1 MKKTPPR
8 PANRR
13 AACAAAH
20 ACRLARF
27 AISAPGVMY
36 SYHRLDAQHSCLPYV
51 SPAIRALS
59 GLQPGELENDVM
71 PLLRLIH
78 PDDRRRLDQV
88 LEQSARDFVPYRLE
102 FRLHHPE
109 SGERWVEMHASPEL
123 SGDGSSLWHG
133 FMMDITD
140 SKRAIDLF
148 KENERELRQTRNR
161 LATVL
166 NTLPDLVWLKDSDG
180 VYLTCNPAFERF
192 FGASEAAIVGK
203 TDYDFVDRELADF
216 FRQKDL
222 EAIVANRI
230 CVNEETITYADDGR
244 SGTLET
250 RKVPVLGD
258 DGEVIGVLGIGRDVS
273 AIKQAEERLRQS
285 HDTLRTLAAH
295 QKTEHEEERRELA
308 HLIHED
314 LAQSL
319 SALRMHLSLLEMK
332 GETAT
337 PPGQLEDMRG
347 IADQCISRSRALVS
361 MLRPTALDAGIVPA
375 LRWLADDFGTGV
387 GLKFEL
393 FLQEE
398 VELDDETATFLF
410 RAAREALINIAL
422 HAAATQVGLS
432 LRAVDSFCTLVVRDN
447 GCGFNPKAPRCTG
460 TFGLLGLA
468 EQAHHLG
475 GALLVDATPARGTTL
490 EIRVPA
496 KPAAVDRKNTNK
508 NQ

>member
-1 MKKTPPR
+1 MKKPLPPPVDR
-8 PANRR
+8 GEV
-13 AACAAAH
+13 CAAAR

-36 SYHRLDAQHSCLPYV
+36 SYRRLGPQRGCLPYV
-51 SPAIRALS
+51 SPAIRELS
-59 GLQPGELENDVM
+59 GLLPVELENDVA

-78 PDDRRRLDQV
+78 PDDRDLLDQV
-88 LEQSARDFVPYRLE
+88 LEQSARDLAPYRLE

-109 SGERWVEMHASPEL
+109 TGERWVEMHASPEM
-123 SGDGSSLWHG
+123 SGDGCSLWHG

-140 SKRAIDLF
+140 SKRALDLF
-148 KENERELRQTRNR
+148 NENERELRQTRNR

-180 VYLTCNPAFERF
+180 VYLACNPAFERF
-192 FGASEAAIVGK
+192 FGAGEAAIVGK

-216 FRQKDL
+216 FRQKDQ

-244 SGTLET
+244 SGILET
-250 RKVPVLGD
+250 RKVPVLDD

-273 AIKQAEERLRQS
+273 ALKQAEERLRQS
-285 HDTLRTLAAH
+285 HDTLRALAVH

-308 HLIHED
+308 HLIHEN

-332 GETAT
+332 TETAAQ
-337 PPGQLEDMRG
+337 PAQLKDMRD

-361 MLRPTALDAGIVPA
+361 MLRPTALDVGIVPA
-375 LRWLADDFGTGV
+375 LRWLADDFGKGV

-393 FLQEE
+393 SLQEE
-398 VELDDETATFLF
+398 VDLDDETATFLF
-410 RAAREALINIAL
+410 RAAREALINTAL

-432 LRAVDSFCTLVVRDN
+432 LRVVDGFCALVVRDN
-447 GCGFNPKAPRCTG
+447 GCGFNPGAPRSAG

-468 EQAHHLG
+468 EQARHLG
-475 GALLVDATPARGTTL
+475 GVLLVDAAPARGATL

-496 KPAAVDRKNTNK
+496 KPAAAERTAK
-508 NQ
+508 